1 MKRFAVVA
9 PLYAALCL
17 LLLSLATPSLS
28 TAQIAKNRIAQAI
41 DNADVVALK
50 GSRHGLAREE
60 FDQGRVDGAMKLTGV
75 TINFRPSAAQQ
86 AALNKLLEEQQT
98 PGSAN
103 YHKWITPEQYAAR
116 FGMSQADLNKVT
128 AWLTSQGFTGI
139 AVERNHNTI
148 SFNGTAAQIQNA
160 LRTELHHYQ
169 VGGEMHFA
177 MAEEPSLPRA
187 FADAVLSVGNLSDF
201 RPKPRVKKV
210 NTSDLDASAHFTSS
224 VSGNHFLSP
233 ADFATIYNVQ
243 PLYDAG
249 LDGSGVTIA
258 VVGQTAISTTDTRAF
273 RSAAGLAAK
282 DPVMT
287 LVPNTGTSVHVA
299 DDEVEADL
307 DVEWSGGVA
316 KGATVNYM
324 YAGNATNKS
333 VWDALAYAVGHPEL
347 ATVVT
352 TSYGFCEAGLPASFP
367 TQVQGLIQQ
376 GASMGQTVTASSG
389 DDGAADCEVPVGNNP
404 ITSGTQG
411 PAVDVPASIP
421 EVTGLG
427 GTEFSADCATGSC
440 AANGSNAPY
449 WAGTSGSD
457 VLSSALEYIPE
468 TTWND
473 TTFDLAHGGGLSATG
488 GGASTIFLKPSWQ
501 TGTGVPAANHRYVP
515 DIALS
520 ASADHD
526 PYLVCSTT
534 SAQQQTPADTSCPT
548 SGSFRT
554 GAGNLLAVGGTSVSS
569 QVFGGILAI
578 LNQAMGAGL
587 GPVNSTLYSLKATHA
602 AAFHDITTG
611 SNIVPCTQGTTGCP
625 ASAPFQYGFSATAG
639 YDEVTG
645 LGTIDAN
652 VLVNAWPGFTP
663 TPNFSLS
670 GPAITIASA
679 GASGTSTITLAPS
692 NGFTGTVDLTC
703 ALTPASTTAEI
714 TCTVDPSVAIT
725 SGSATATLTVA
736 TTAAHARTSTSASA
750 RPRGCFPWLA
760 ASSGLGFAGIVL
772 LGIPSRRRKS
782 AALAMVMF
790 ACLTVWAGCGGG
802 ASSNSNNTP
811 ANPGTPA
818 NTYTIA
824 VTGTSGSISHT
835 TNVTVT
841 VQ

>member
-1 MKRFAVVA
+1 MKRFPVVA

-17 LLLSLATPSLS
+17 LLVSVATPTPS
-28 TAQIAKNRIAQAI
+28 TAQTAKNRIVQAI
-41 DNADVVALK
+41 DSGDVVALK
-50 GSRHGLAREE
+50 GNRHGFAREE

-98 PGSAN
+98 PGSPN
-103 YHKWITPEQYAAR
+103 YHKWITTAEYAAR
-116 FGMSQADLNKVT
+116 FGMSEADLNKVT
-128 AWLTSQGFTGI
+128 AWLKSQGFTAI
-139 AVERNHNTI
+139 TVAPSHNSI
-148 SFNGTAAQIQNA
+148 SFNGTAAQIQTA
-160 LRTELHHYQ
+160 LRTELHNYL
-169 VGGEMHFA
+169 VDGERHFA
-177 MAEEPSLPRA
+177 MAEDPSLPRA
-187 FADAVLSVGNLSDF
+187 FANAVLSVGNLNDF
-201 RPKPRVKKV
+201 RPKPRVRTV
-210 NTSDLDASAHFTSS
+210 NSSGPEASAHFTSS

-233 ADFATIYNVQ
+233 ADFATIYDLN
-243 PLYDAG
+243 PLYDSG
-249 LDGSGVTIA
+249 LDGSGVSIA

-282 DPVMT
+282 DPVLT
-287 LVPNTGTSVHVA
+287 LVPTTGTSVHVS

-316 KGATVNYM
+316 KGATVNYV
-324 YAGNATNKS
+324 YVGNAANKS
-333 VWDALAYAVGHPEL
+333 VWDALSYAANHPEL
-347 ATVVT
+347 GSVIT
-352 TSYGFCEAGLPASFP
+352 TSYGFCESGLGNAFVL
-367 TQVQGLIQQ
+367 QVQSWAQL
-376 GASMGQTVTASSG
+376 ANSHGQTISASSG
-389 DDGAADCEVPVGNNP
+389 DDGAADCEVPVGKNP
-404 ITSGTQG
+404 TTSGTLG

-440 AANGSNAPY
+440 AANGANAPY

-488 GGASTIFLKPSWQ
+488 GGASIVFTKPSWQ

-526 PYLVCSTT
+526 PYLLCSTT
-534 SAQQQTPADTSCPT
+534 SAQHQTPPDTSCPT
-548 SGSFRT
+548 TGSFRT

-587 GPVNSTLYSLKATHA
+587 GPVNSTLYSLKASHA

-611 SNIVPCTQGTTGCP
+611 NNIVPCTSGSTGCP
-625 ASAPFQYGFSATAG
+625 TSGTKQYGFTAG
-639 YDEVTG
+639 VGYDQVTG

-652 VLVNAWPGFTP
+652 ILVNAWPGFTP

-670 GPAITIASA
+670 GPAITVASA

-692 NGFTGTVDLTC
+692 NGFTGTVDLSC

-714 TCTVDPSVAIT
+714 TCSIPASVDVT
-725 SGSATATLTVA
+725 SGSATATLTLN
-736 TTAAHARTSTSASA
+736 TTAAHAISSTSASA
-750 RPRGCFPWLA
+750 RPHGRFPWLP
-760 ASSGLGFAGIVL
+760 ASGGLGFAGIVL
-772 LGIPSRRRKS
+772 LGVPARRRKS
-782 AALAMVMF
+782 AVLAMVMF
-790 ACLTVWAGCGGG
+790 ACLAVWAGCGGG
-802 ASSNSNNTP
+802 SSSNSNNTP

-818 NTYTIA
+818 AYTIA

-835 TNVTVT
+835 TNVAVT